1 MENATKAFIIAAGML
16 FAMLIVSLLV
26 WVYNNISATE
36 KTKVDT
42 ETMEQIVDFNKQF
55 EAYNKNTVRGYQ
67 MISLV
72 NLAKDMNER
81 YKEDDGYYRVEVIL
95 KKPDGPNE
103 KELPNPNNKD
113 ITYRGTLQSS
123 YSNYYDMIKYIDN
136 VYNPDMK
143 NNPNA
148 NDRNAFKQMYFK
160 CTRVVY
166 DNEKGYGG
174 TGRVMLMVFEENP
187 VDFTI

>member
-95 KKPDGPNE
+95 KKTNNLPRYNE
-103 KELPNPNNKD
+103 EN
-113 ITYRGTLQSS
+113 ITYGGTLQSS
-123 YSNYYDMIKYIDN
+123 YSDYYDMIKYIDN
-136 VYNPDMK
+136 VYSGMK
-143 NNPNA
+143 NDTNA

>member
-26 WVYNNISATE
+26 WVYNNISSTE

-72 NLAKDMNER
+72 NLAKDMNAR

-95 KKPDGPNE
+95 E
-103 KELPNPNNKD
+103 KTSNLPRYNQETIKYD
-113 ITYRGTLQSS
+113 GTLKSI
-123 YSNYYDMIKYIDN
+123 YNDYYDMIKYIDK
-136 VYNPDMK
+136 VYPGMK
-143 NNPNA
+143 NDTNA
-148 NDRNAFKQMYFK
+148 NDRNVFKQMYFK

-166 DNEKGYGG
+166 DTEEGYGG
-174 TGRVMLMVFEENP
+174 TGRVMLMVFKENP
-187 VDFTI
+187 VKGTI